1 MQFVLKEVL
10 VSNESLGD
18 SRNAL
23 EEAFFARETAK
34 LRQQLRD
41 LDNTKRKKEALAAA
55 SGITNDAVLE
65 KLAALNISSETVVA
79 LALVPLIAI
88 AWADG
93 SIDDKER
100 ATVFAKAQEEG
111 VSQGDVSRE
120 LFERWLSERPPAN
133 LLATW
138 KDYVRALGE
147 TMSAEDRRFFK
158 GRVLDRARGVAE
170 AAGGFLGMGKVSAS
184 EQKVLDE
191 LASAFPD

>member
-1 MQFVLKEVL
+1 MKEVL
-10 VSNESLGD
+10 VSNEILGNP
-18 SRNAL
+18 RIAL
-23 EEAFFARETAK
+23 EEAFFARENAK

-65 KLAALNISSETVVA
+65 KLAALNISSETVAA

-88 AWADG
+88 AWSDG

-100 ATVFAKAQEEG
+100 AAVLAKAQEEG
-111 VSQGDVSRE
+111 ASQGDVSHE

-170 AAGGFLGMGKVSAS
+170 AAGGFLGIGKVSAP

>member
-1 MQFVLKEVL
+1 MEVFV
-10 VSNESLGD
+10 SDRNLGD
-18 SRNAL
+18 SRVAL
-23 EEAFFARETAK
+23 EEAFFARESEK

-65 KLAALNISSETVVA
+65 KLAALNISSETVAA

-93 SIDDKER
+93 SLDDKER
-100 ATVFAKAQEEG
+100 AAMFVKAQEEG
-111 VSQGDVSRE
+111 VTQGDVSHD

-133 LLATW
+133 LLGIW
-138 KDYVRALGE
+138 KDYVRSLVE
-147 TMSAEDRRFFK
+147 NMSAEDRRFFK

-170 AAGGFLGMGKVSAS
+170 SAGGFLGMNKVSAA